1 MASPLAYLARPQG
14 RNFTPLA
21 CDVKS
26 RMPYPTLSGRR
37 LGLAVPLAF
46 ALGCSSVSP
55 PPGADN
61 DPGAGVGGGQ
71 SVGGGSGAPAGG
83 MGASAGRPAGD
94 GGSPGSGGSAGI
106 GPGSALLPARIR
118 RLANAEYDASVQ
130 ALLGT
135 SMFPSVQFSFPP
147 DSRQGPH
154 NSPAGAAFTVND
166 AQRVDPVLADKLDTA
181 AQALVAEA
189 RQNGKLAA
197 LAPCADP
204 AGAGAECAKAFLR
217 SFGGKAFR
225 RPLSDEEV
233 EGLVSPPT
241 SAYHVGA
248 DGYSYEEGIDLLTR
262 VLLQSAGFLYVTELG
277 DSGAATITLTPDE
290 IAVQLA
296 YLLTGAPPDDA
307 LLQQA
312 AAGALAT
319 PEGREAEARR
329 LMATPGGK
337 TRLIRVVKEWLG
349 IDQVARREKAASVYK
364 DFATLAPAM
373 EVESHDFIDE
383 VLHRST
389 GTLTEL
395 LTADWTMADQS
406 IATLYGVPW
415 GGAGQRTSLASVP
428 RRGILNQAAFL
439 SVFATNNGSH
449 PVFRGVALMRR
460 VACLDTED
468 PGALGIVVS
477 FPAADP
483 SKTTRERFA
492 VHAADPG
499 CAGCHKTIDAFGFAM
514 ENFDGIGM
522 EREGG
527 MENGRPVDTSVTL
540 EAGSDID
547 GTYADS
553 VALLGALSQSDS
565 VKACL
570 ARQLFRSSA
579 ARSDASV
586 TAAEE
591 AFVALWRDLPPA
603 QRDRLADVLLAFV
616 RSPSFIERRTP

>member
-1 MASPLAYLARPQG
+1 
-14 RNFTPLA
+14 
-21 CDVKS
+21 
-26 RMPYPTLSGRR
+26 
-37 LGLAVPLAF
+37 
-46 ALGCSSVSP
+46 
-55 PPGADN
+55 
-61 DPGAGVGGGQ
+61 VGG
-71 SVGGGSGAPAGG
+71 SAGAA
-83 MGASAGRPAGD
+83 AGRPAD
-94 GGSPGSGGSAGI
+94 GGSPGAGGGAGV
-106 GPGSALLPARIR
+106 GAGSVLLPARIR

-135 SMFPSVQFSFPP
+135 NMAPSVQFSFPP
-147 DSRQGPH
+147 DARQGPA

-166 AQRVDPVLADKLDTA
+166 AQRVDPVLADKLDAA
-181 AQALVAEA
+181 AQALVTEA
-189 RQNGKLAA
+189 RGSGKLAS
-197 LAPCADP
+197 LSPCADP
-204 AGAGAECAKAFLR
+204 TGGGEECAKAFLR
-217 SFGGKAFR
+217 SFGTKAFR
-225 RPLSDEEV
+225 RPLSDV
-233 EGLVSPPT
+233 ELESLTSAPA

-262 VLLQSAGFLYVTELG
+262 VLLQSPGFLYVTELG
-277 DSGAATITLTPDE
+277 NSAASSTIVLTPEE
-290 IAVQLA
+290 IAVQLS
-296 YLLTGAPPDDA
+296 YLLTGAPPDDG
-307 LLQQA
+307 LLAQA
-312 AAGALAT
+312 TAGALST
-319 PEGREAEARR
+319 PEGRETEARR
-329 LMATPGGK
+329 LLESPAGK
-337 TRLIRVVKEWLG
+337 ERLITVVEQWLG

-389 GTLTEL
+389 GSLTEL
-395 LTADWTMADQS
+395 LTADWTIADQS

-492 VHAADPG
+492 VHASDPG
-499 CAGCHKTIDAFGFAM
+499 CAGCHKTIDGFGFAM

-522 EREGG
+522 MRVDGK
-527 MENGRPVDTSVTL
+527 ENGRPVDTSVTL
-540 EAGSDID
+540 EAGSDVD

-553 VALLGALSQSDS
+553 VALIGALAQSDS

-586 TAAEE
+586 AAAED
-591 AFVALWRDLPPA
+591 AFVALWRGLPPA
-603 QRDRLADVLLAFV
+603 QRDRLADVLVAFV
-616 RSPSFIERRTP
+616 RSPSFIERSTP